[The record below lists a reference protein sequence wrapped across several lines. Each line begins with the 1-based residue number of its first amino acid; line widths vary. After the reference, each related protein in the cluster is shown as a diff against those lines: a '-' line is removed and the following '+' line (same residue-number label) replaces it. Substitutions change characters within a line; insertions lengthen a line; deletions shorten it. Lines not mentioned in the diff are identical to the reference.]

1 MPDSLMVNR
10 EACEKQIEEFLH
22 LLPTMFNTHLTPES
36 CAGSALTIA
45 QKMMSKNG
53 GRLTMFSTNRI
64 NRGLGVLE
72 ERKSDNNDSNEMLN
86 GSTDFYKTL
95 AIEAN
100 QHHVR
105 KYIIFMI
112 FKKN

>member
-1 MPDSLMVNR
+1 
-10 EACEKQIEEFLH
+10 
-22 LLPTMFNTHLTPES
+22 MFNTHLVPES

-53 GRLTMFSTNRI
+53 GRITVFSTNRI
-64 NRGLGVLE
+64 NKGLGQLS
-72 ERKSDNNDSNEMLN
+72 ERKSGTEDPMLN
-86 GSTDFYKTL
+86 GATDFYKTL

-105 KYIIFMI
+105 F
-112 FKKN
+112 